1 MALLCCKAMPS
12 ERIENKLT
20 GRPINRIVTAFDS
33 LFHNFTTCLYTTST
47 TNVVMSKNL
56 RNGVLPNGTPDS
68 ESLSKTP
75 QNGFV
80 TAIDVGT
87 NSFHAVVASVNAK
100 GVFTIFSRDKENVR
114 LGESTSDMKYI
125 SPEAMERGITA
136 MKRFARMSAQANAPV
151 RAIGTSAMRE
161 ALNRDDFVRKVQEE
175 TGIAIEVVSGNEEAR
190 LIYLGVLQALP
201 ILDTKAL
208 VIDIGGGSTETI
220 VGLRGEML
228 YGHSAKLGAIRLT
241 QRFFNEER
249 LSTKAIKDCRDFIR
263 GEWALVFR
271 SIQVCGFDKA
281 VASSGTAQTLAAI
294 ALAQKNR
301 LPDEEDGESLNGVT
315 LSQSEMLSAIESVL
329 QAKTSKK
336 RMEIPGMD
344 AKRAD
349 IIVGGA
355 LILEQAIT
363 RLGIRELTI
372 SDYALREGILL
383 DYYQKQFDIERYHHL
398 SQLRYASVK
407 NLCDTCQIDQRH
419 AEHVRNL
426 SVQIFDEL
434 KAQGLHSYSETDR
447 ELLEAAAL
455 LHDVGYHISSDQHHK
470 HSYYIIRNSP
480 LLGFTNDEEEL
491 IANIARYHRK
501 SHPKPKHENFQRVP
515 SAKRALVCFFAG
527 ILRIAEGL
535 DRRRQAIIRHVTIQK
550 TASGLMFELE
560 CRQCED
566 LPDIEIWSAERRTAL
581 LSEQIVKP
589 ITFAMKK

>member
-1 MALLCCKAMPS
+1 
-12 ERIENKLT
+12 
-20 GRPINRIVTAFDS
+20 
-33 LFHNFTTCLYTTST
+33 
-47 TNVVMSKNL
+47 MSKNFRIADAVRTATSSL
-56 RNGVLPNGTPDS
+56 FSPGTLVPSAPYRKD
-68 ESLSKTP
+68 L
-75 QNGFV
+75 QNDNSAAQRPPSGLV

-87 NSFHAVVASVNAK
+87 NSFHAVVASVSAK
-100 GVFTIFSRDKENVR
+100 GVFTIHSRDKESVR
-114 LGESTSDMKYI
+114 LGESTTDMKYL
-125 SPEAMERGITA
+125 SEEAMERGIVA
-136 MKRFARMSAQANAPV
+136 MKRFAQMAALAKTPV

-161 ALNRDDFVRKVQEE
+161 AINRDEFVRRVQEA
-175 TGIAIEVVSGNEEAR
+175 TGITIEVVSGNEEAR

-201 ILDTKAL
+201 IVDIKAL

-220 VGLRGEML
+220 VGLRGDML

-241 QRFFNEER
+241 RRFFFEER
-249 LSTKAIKDCRDFIR
+249 LSTKAIKDCREFIQ

-271 SIQVCGFDKA
+271 SIELCGFDKA
-281 VASSGTAQTLAAI
+281 IASSGTAQTIATI

-301 LPDEEDGESLNGVT
+301 LFEDKSESLNGVT
-315 LSQSEMLSAIESVL
+315 LTQSEILSAIETIL
-329 QAKTSKK
+329 KEKTAKK
-336 RMEIPGMD
+336 RADIPGMD
-344 AKRAD
+344 PKRAD

-363 RLGIRELTI
+363 RLDVRELTI

-398 SQLRYASVK
+398 SRLRYESVM
-407 NLCDTCQIDQRH
+407 NLCDTCQVDKRH

-426 SVQIFDEL
+426 AVQIFDEL
-434 KAQGLHSYSETDR
+434 KAADLIALGETER

-501 SHPKPKHENFQRVP
+501 SHPKAKHENFQRIP
-515 SAKRALVCFFAG
+515 PAKRPLVSLLAG

-535 DRRRQAIIRHVTIQK
+535 DRRRQNIISTLTIRH
-550 TASGLMFELE
+550 TAAVITLELE
-560 CRQCED
+560 CRQSED
-566 LPDIEIWSAERRTAL
+566 TPEIELWSAERRTAL
-581 LSEQIVKP
+581 LEEQLGKKIVLKLVS
-589 ITFAMKK
+589 

>member
-1 MALLCCKAMPS
+1 
-12 ERIENKLT
+12 
-20 GRPINRIVTAFDS
+20 
-33 LFHNFTTCLYTTST
+33 
-47 TNVVMSKNL
+47 
-56 RNGVLPNGTPDS
+56 
-68 ESLSKTP
+68 
-75 QNGFV
+75 
-80 TAIDVGT
+80 
-87 NSFHAVVASVNAK
+87 
-100 GVFTIFSRDKENVR
+100 
-114 LGESTSDMKYI
+114 
-125 SPEAMERGITA
+125 
-136 MKRFARMSAQANAPV
+136 
-151 RAIGTSAMRE
+151 MRE
-161 ALNRDDFVRKVQEE
+161 ALNRDEFVRRVQDE
-175 TGIAIEVVSGNEEAR
+175 TGITIEVISGNEEAR

-201 ILDTKAL
+201 ILDTKTL

-241 QRFFNEER
+241 QRFFSEER

-281 VASSGTAQTLAAI
+281 VASSGTAQTLASI

-301 LPDEEDGESLNGVT
+301 LFDDDEGESLNGVT
-315 LSQSEMLSAIESVL
+315 LSQSEILSAIEAVL

-363 RLGIRELTI
+363 RLGVRELTI

-398 SQLRYASVK
+398 SRLRYESVK
-407 NLCDTCQIDQRH
+407 NLCDTCQIDKRH

-426 SVQIFDEL
+426 AVQIFDEL
-434 KAQGLHSYSETDR
+434 KTHGLHSFSETDR
-447 ELLEAAAL
+447 ELLEAASL

-515 SAKRALVCFFAG
+515 SAKRALVCLFAG

-535 DRRRQAIIRHVTIQK
+535 DRRRQAIIQHITIQK
-550 TASGLMFELE
+550 TAQGLVFELE
-560 CRQCED
+560 CKECED
-566 LPDIEIWSAERRTAL
+566 LPDIEIWSAERRISL
-581 LSEQIVKP
+581 LAEQLGKVIS
-589 ITFAMKK
+589 FRMKK

>member
-1 MALLCCKAMPS
+1 
-12 ERIENKLT
+12 
-20 GRPINRIVTAFDS
+20 
-33 LFHNFTTCLYTTST
+33 
-47 TNVVMSKNL
+47 MSKSL
-56 RNGVLPNGTPDS
+56 RNGVFS
-68 ESLSKTP
+68 ESTPTESMTKESMPNSSPASATP

-87 NSFHAVVASVNAK
+87 NSFHAVIASVNAK

-125 SPEAMERGITA
+125 SPDAMQRGVAA
-136 MKRFARMSAQANAPV
+136 MKRFAQMSAQAQAPV

-161 ALNRDDFVRKVQEE
+161 ALNRDEFVRKVQDE
-175 TGIAIEVVSGNEEAR
+175 TGISIEVVSGNEEAR

-201 ILDTKAL
+201 ILDTKTL

-241 QRFFNEER
+241 QRFFSEER

-281 VASSGTAQTLAAI
+281 VASSGTAQTLASI

-301 LPDEEDGESLNGVT
+301 LFDDDEGESLNGVT
-315 LSQSEMLSAIESVL
+315 LSQSEILSAIEAVL

-363 RLGIRELTI
+363 RLGVRELTI

-398 SQLRYASVK
+398 SRLRYESVK
-407 NLCDTCQIDQRH
+407 NLCDTCQIDKRH

-426 SVQIFDEL
+426 AVQIFDEL
-434 KAQGLHSYSETDR
+434 KTHGLHSFSETDR
-447 ELLEAAAL
+447 ELLEAASL

-515 SAKRALVCFFAG
+515 SAKRALVCLFAG

-535 DRRRQAIIRHVTIQK
+535 DRRRQSIIQHITIQK
-550 TASGLMFELE
+550 TPQGLVFELE
-560 CRQCED
+560 CKDCED
-566 LPDIEIWSAERRTAL
+566 LPDIEIWSAERRISL
-581 LSEQIVKP
+581 LAEQLGKV
-589 ITFAMKK
+589 ITFRMKK